1 MHKAA
6 RPFLKRARMRAALRG
21 ALYGSFLGSA
31 ALFAALTAGRLMRFP
46 STFLGAA
53 LLAVCA
59 AVGAFFF
66 FKKARRAPPILA
78 EIDQFYDLK
87 DRVQTAYALETN
99 GASTPMEE
107 AQIADAAQRLSNA
120 DAKAWIPRLLPRWT
134 WMSPCA
140 ALLACVPLLTP
151 PPAPDPNAMTDNERT
166 AALEAVDALSM
177 DSGARQKLKR
187 AETLREAFAALAEA
201 EKRAEEAAQ
210 SAAALATA
218 QKILAQDQPLSDAL
232 RGAAAD
238 PPPDIAERLRAL
250 RDALA
255 SNSSAETVL
264 DALAGI
270 ETASVSAAK
279 LNAIADALRQLERS
293 ADPNAA
299 ETLKR
304 IRAQKRK
311 LAAAA
316 LNSSPQNGSRS
327 GQTAGGNNAGTD
339 LDNNPSARTP
349 AALPE
354 EASQNNAQLL
364 LETLENAGARQETVY
379 SSKKESGKANAAP
392 ELLPFKQV
400 ALNASRAALENADA
414 DAVNLKISSAERL
427 PAAYRDRIRRYF
439 KAVEAAAQ
447 NMP

>member
-1 MHKAA
+1 
-6 RPFLKRARMRAALRG
+6 
-21 ALYGSFLGSA
+21 
-31 ALFAALTAGRLMRFP
+31 MRFP
-46 STFLGAA
+46 SAFLGAA
-53 LLAVCA
+53 LFIACA
-59 AVGAFFF
+59 AVGAVFF
-66 FKKARRAPPILA
+66 FKKARRAPPTLA
-78 EIDQFYDLK
+78 EIDRFYDLK
-87 DRVQTAYALETN
+87 DRVQTAYALETD

-107 AQIADAAQRLSNA
+107 AQIADAVERLSNA
-120 DAKAWIPRLLPRWT
+120 DAKAWIRRLLPRWA
-134 WMSPCA
+134 WMPPCA
-140 ALLACVPLLTP
+140 LILACAPLLTP

-166 AALEAVDALSM
+166 AALEVANALSM
-177 DSGARQKLKR
+177 DSEAHQKLKR

-210 SAAALATA
+210 SAEALAAA
-218 QKILAQDQPLSDAL
+218 QKILAQDKPLSDAL

-255 SNSSAETVL
+255 SNRSAGAVL
-264 DALAGI
+264 DALDGI
-270 ETASVSAAK
+270 ETAAVSAAK
-279 LNAIADALRQLERS
+279 LNAIADALRQLEQR

-299 ETLKR
+299 DTLKR

-316 LNSSPQNGSRS
+316 LNAPPQNGSRS

-339 LDNNPSARTP
+339 HDNNPSARTP

-354 EASQNNAQLL
+354 EAPQNSAQLL

-379 SSKKESGKANAAP
+379 SSKKESGKPNAEP

-414 DAVNLKISSAERL
+414 EAVNSERL

-439 KAVEAAAQ
+439 KAVEAAAR